1 MEGKSINGVHSQFSV
16 TPFGSSEV
24 WPEAAERNPKPS
36 QESAANTVYDKWTSL
51 KITLI
56 SLNLGFMVTGGN
68 VLKHFL
74 LNYLPLG
81 SIVPYLLSDIDE
93 AWDISGGK
101 Y

>member
-1 MEGKSINGVHSQFSV
+1 
-16 TPFGSSEV
+16 
-24 WPEAAERNPKPS
+24 
-36 QESAANTVYDKWTSL
+36 
-51 KITLI
+51 
-56 SLNLGFMVTGGN
+56 MVTGGK
-68 VLKHFL
+68 VFKHFL